1 MKLSFEND
9 RVLAV
14 MAHPDDAE
22 LLCAGTLARAKAD
35 GAAVAI
41 CVMCRGDK
49 GVGSTTGTVDL
60 GEIRHEEA
68 TAAAQILGA
77 ELYWQGASDGQLFDT
92 HDERLKLVATFRRF
106 RPTLVIAHSPADYH
120 PDHRAASAVAE
131 AATWF
136 AASRGHVTPGL
147 DPLEA
152 PPSLWWADTIN
163 MSGFDPGFFVDVS
176 AYVDW
181 KAQMLACHQSQV
193 RRGVDPDLAPL
204 MGLMTHQMEARGRQS
219 QVVASECFTIDASF
233 KRSRAW

>member
-1 MKLSFEND
+1 MKLSFAND

-49 GVGSTTGTVDL
+49 GAGSATGTVDL
-60 GEIRHEEA
+60 GEIRQEEA
-68 TAAAQILGA
+68 AGAAKILGA
-77 ELYWQGASDGQLFDT
+77 ELYWHGASDGELFDT
-92 HDERLKLVATFRRF
+92 YDERLKLVATFRRF
-106 RPTLVIAHSPADYH
+106 RPTLVIAHAPADYH
-120 PDHRAASAVAE
+120 PDHRAAAALAE

-136 AASRGHVTPGL
+136 AASRGHVTASV
-147 DPLEA
+147 DPLNA
-152 PPSLWWADTIN
+152 PPALWSADTVN

-176 AYVDW
+176 AHVDL

-193 RRGVDPDLAPL
+193 RRGTDPDLVPL
-204 MGLMTHQMEARGRQS
+204 MALMIHQMKTRGAQS
-219 QVVASECFTIDASF
+219 QVTAAECFKSVDTF